1 MDAHESP
8 PATTRGLPSRG
19 CGCSIGGRRLAQLLF
34 LAREQE
40 GAGLGTLARR
50 RKRMRWVVA
59 GVRGRRTGAA
69 EDDGGSG

>member
-40 GAGLGTLARR
+40 GAGLGTTLIQ
-50 RKRMRWVVA
+50 
-59 GVRGRRTGAA
+59 
-69 EDDGGSG
+69 GGSPSYSVHIHLQEANH